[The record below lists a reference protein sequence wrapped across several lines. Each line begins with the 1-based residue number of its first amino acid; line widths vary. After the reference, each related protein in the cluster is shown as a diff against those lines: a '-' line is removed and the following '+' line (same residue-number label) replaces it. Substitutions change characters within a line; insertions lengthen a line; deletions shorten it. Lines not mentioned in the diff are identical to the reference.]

1 MATLQSLAILLS
13 MREISHTLSSYPAC
27 AHPHLAIARLGRLE
41 DALLDESLLAEC
53 FRAEVLPLVLLLLP
67 SRLHLLHLLQF
78 LFLLLLEVFL
88 LFYFHFSLAFALSV
102 HSCLA
107 TGGQF

>member
-41 DALLDESLLAEC
+41 DALLDESLLAER
-53 FRAEVLPLVLLLLP
+53 FVGEVLPFALLVLALLKSGEKNLWWKDWKSKKP
-67 SRLHLLHLLQF
+67 N
-78 LFLLLLEVFL
+78 
-88 LFYFHFSLAFALSV
+88 LSIV
-102 HSCLA
+102 
-107 TGGQF
+107 